1 MLLTG
6 EGPFDAAPDSS
17 GSKSPQPGGR
27 VAAPGRL
34 GVLQAFVN
42 THFDLVGEH
51 GADLF
56 ATPVGIGAWMTD
68 QKLLDGDARVSAAD
82 RERVL
87 VIREGLRSLIAARDP
102 AALSAP
108 LNRALAGASLEVRMT
123 PRGAELVPVG
133 SSEVDRALGS
143 LLAILAAAMVDGSWL
158 RLKVCPGRH
167 CGWVFYDHSR
177 NNSGRWCSMS
187 VCGGREKARAHY
199 HRHRSH

>member
-6 EGPFDAAPDSS
+6 EGPFDTAPDSS
-17 GSKSPQPGGR
+17 GSPQPGGR

-34 GVLQAFVN
+34 GLLQAFVN
-42 THFDLVGEH
+42 THFDLVGER
-51 GADLF
+51 GADLL
-56 ATPVGIGAWMTD
+56 AAPAGLRDWMAD
-68 QKLLDGDARVSAAD
+68 QDLLPGRTHITAAD
-82 RERVL
+82 LERVL
-87 VIREGLRSLIAARDP
+87 VIREGLRSLIADRDHADP
-102 AALSAP
+102 SAS
-108 LNRALAGASLEVRMT
+108 LNQALAGASLEVRMT

-133 SSEVDRALGS
+133 SSVVDRALGS
-143 LLAILAAAMVDGSWL
+143 LLAILAGAMVDGSWL

-199 HRHRSH
+199 HRQRSH

>member
-6 EGPFDAAPDSS
+6 EDPFDAAADSS
-17 GSKSPQPGGR
+17 RSKSPQPGGR

-56 ATPVGIGAWMTD
+56 ATPAGLGTWMTD
-68 QKLLDGDARVSAAD
+68 HKLLDGGARVSAAD

-87 VIREGLRSLIAARDP
+87 VIREGLRGLIAARDP
-102 AALSAP
+102 KALAAP

-133 SSEVDRALGS
+133 SEVDRALGS
-143 LLAILAAAMVDGSWL
+143 LLAILAGAMIDGSWP
-158 RLKVCPGRH
+158 RLKVRPGRH

-199 HRHRSH
+199 HRQRSY